1 MKASF
6 FIAALLLL
14 MGVEALSSCN
24 SDDSN
29 FVLRSDSQLHF
40 SYAAGERDFTVC
52 TDGDWSVTTQ
62 SSWLSFDK
70 TNGTGDGATRQK
82 IQVISARN
90 TGAERIDSFVLHAAG
105 RDLTVYCRQ
114 DKGAPFTFGNAK
126 FSGSLQMGK
135 RADLCVV
142 LPYSYGYR
150 GMTLKLHTALSGAGA
165 EGLAVND
172 TTVTLGGETGT
183 ILLPVLGA
191 PKSAGPVLIKVSA
204 DAADVSPVVVQ
215 TSVLSQVLLEQHFD
229 QMVWGGDVINY
240 QPGVM
245 GGFMAGDGGKVVD
258 PSVAVASCKASADGS
273 NDLILTMSESYRR
286 LRGFEGWDG
295 ARIYEHP
302 GYVKI
307 GTAKLVGTIITPALS
322 RLSDG
327 VTTVRVTCRVA
338 QYLSESGGT
347 LTIQVLGGG
356 TPSMAAYAY
365 QHAGKKTGCTWEDI
379 VFTVTGVT
387 KNTKIAFSTKGNK
400 RFCLD
405 DVVISEGK

>member
-6 FIAALLLL
+6 FIAALSLL
-14 MGVEALSSCN
+14 MGVGALSSCS

-70 TNGTGDGATRQK
+70 TSGTGDGSTRQK
-82 IQVISARN
+82 IQVLSARN
-90 TGAERIDSFVLHAAG
+90 TGAERLDSFVLHAAG

-114 DKGAPFTFGNAK
+114 DEGAPFTFGSAK
-126 FSGSLQMGK
+126 LSGSLQMGK
-135 RADLCVV
+135 RADLSVV
-142 LPYSYGYR
+142 LPYSYGYQ

-172 TTVTLGGETGT
+172 TTVTLSGETGT
-183 ILLPVLGA
+183 IELPVIGT
-191 PKSAGPVLIKVSA
+191 PESAGPVLIKVSA
-204 DAADVSPVVVQ
+204 DASDVSPVVVQ

-240 QPGVM
+240 QPGIM
-245 GGFMAGDGGKVVD
+245 GGFMVGDGGKVID
-258 PSVAVASCKASADGS
+258 PSIAVASCKASTDGS
-273 NDLILTMSESYRR
+273 NDLILTMAESYRR
-286 LRGFEGWDG
+286 LRGLDGWDG

-327 VTTVRVTCRVA
+327 VKTVKVTCRVA

-347 LTIQVLGGG
+347 LTIEAIGGG
-356 TPSMAAYAY
+356 IPSMTTYAY
-365 QHAGKKTGCTWEDI
+365 QHAGTKTGCTWEN
-379 VFTVTGVT
+379 VEFTVSGVT
-387 KNTKIAFSTKGNK
+387 KGTKIAFSTKDNK